1 MGTQVVF
8 SLLFALLATALFLR
22 YLPRLPL
29 ARRLVLN
36 TGLAAAAGYDST
48 APTDMRWLAKRGH
61 TVSSLRPSGIAQFDG
76 ERVDVV
82 SEGDFIAVGEPIEVV
97 RVDGNR
103 IVVRRISTAQKE

>member
-1 MGTQVVF
+1 VVF
-8 SLLFALLATALFLR
+8 SLLLALLATAVLLR

-36 TGLAAAAGYDST
+36 TGLGTGEGLDPLAT
-48 APTDMRWLAKRGH
+48 TDLRWLGKRGD
-61 TVSSLRPSGIAQFDG
+61 TVSSLRPAGIAQFGG

-82 SEGDFIAVGEPIEVV
+82 SEGDFIAAGERIEVV

-103 IVVRRISTAQKE
+103 IVVKHVSPTGKE